1 MHKFIECP
9 ELGFIRDIPAELIK
23 LEKQNAKLIESFS
36 AFKKKAFTIAATTGA
51 VVAVELVILI
61 VQAIK
66 EKKNEK
72 RKQFIFPG

>member
-23 LEKQNAKLIESFS
+23 LEKQNAQLIESFS
-36 AFKKKAFTIAATTGA
+36 TFKKKTFIAAATGGA
-51 VVAVELVILI
+51 IVAVILI
-61 VQAIK
+61 VLIVQTVK

-72 RKQFIFPG
+72 RKQFVFPG